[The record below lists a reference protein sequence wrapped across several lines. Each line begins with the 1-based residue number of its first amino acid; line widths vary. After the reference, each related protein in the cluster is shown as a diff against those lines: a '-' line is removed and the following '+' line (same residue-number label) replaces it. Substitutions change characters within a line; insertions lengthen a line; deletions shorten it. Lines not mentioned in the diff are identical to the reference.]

1 MTQLTNSRKVW
12 LCLWGNILT
21 MSLVLAIVCIF
32 RDDESTYFRFGPQ
45 PDLIVISIRIDTW
58 SRWALLN
65 LFIGLVKG
73 CDVLV
78 NELGSPILGFRV
90 YNPDKT
96 NIDDFTKNELNFLAN
111 AMWFT
116 NGFRGVLMAVITVT
130 QIDIAFSGMIISEL
144 VSIGTVR
151 HLLNGKTFNKVIEK
165 QNQHLD
171 NEGNN
176 QIDADDV
183 PMIVITS

>member
-1 MTQLTNSRKVW
+1 
-12 LCLWGNILT
+12 
-21 MSLVLAIVCIF
+21 MSLVLVIVCVF
-32 RDDESTYFRFGPQ
+32 RDDESKYFRFGPHS
-45 PDLIVISIRIDTW
+45 DLIVISIRIDTW
-58 SRWALLN
+58 AKWALLN

-90 YNPDKT
+90 YDPDKT
-96 NIDDFTKNELNFLAN
+96 IIDDFGKNELNFLAN

-151 HLLNGKTFNKVIEK
+151 HLLNGKTFTKPITDKDCQQDSISNDNDNDK
-165 QNQHLD
+165 NGLD
-171 NEGNN
+171 GE
-176 QIDADDV
+176 DDV
-183 PMIVITS
+183 PMIVIQ

>member
-1 MTQLTNSRKVW
+1 
-12 LCLWGNILT
+12 
-21 MSLVLAIVCIF
+21 
-32 RDDESTYFRFGPQ
+32 
-45 PDLIVISIRIDTW
+45 
-58 SRWALLN
+58 
-65 LFIGLVKG
+65 VKS

-90 YNPDKT
+90 YDPDKT
-96 NIDDFTKNELNFLAN
+96 IIDDFTKNELNFLAN

-151 HLLNGKTFNKVIEK
+151 HLLNGKTFTKPRTDK
-165 QNQHLD
+165 D
-171 NEGNN
+171 NHQDSNSNDNDNDKNGLNGE
-176 QIDADDV
+176 DDV
-183 PMIVITS
+183 PMIVIQ